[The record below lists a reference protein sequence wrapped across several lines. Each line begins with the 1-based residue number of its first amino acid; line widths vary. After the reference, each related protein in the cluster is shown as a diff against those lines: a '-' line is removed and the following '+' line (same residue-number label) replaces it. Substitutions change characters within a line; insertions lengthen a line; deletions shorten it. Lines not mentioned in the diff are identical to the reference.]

1 MTLRVVGLG
10 DDAVD
15 GAIAAGV
22 ERGAGDRFDRG
33 ADAETAIQRVE
44 REKGVFQG
52 ARPAPDAR
60 AAPGGNERLYPGVDL
75 EAAEGLT
82 EIDALARGETV
93 HCRGYLYA
101 VGRVAV
107 AVHGLQEGR
116 DIARDFQRRGREN
129 ERRDRRG
136 ARRLADEDGADEKAH
151 GFALP
156 IGEFAIG
163 VGPAVGRRGAVAQ
176 AGYRTIDETSR
187 ERRRRAGGL
196 AAGGRTGAVVGAA
209 SSAAGGQ
216 QAGGRDDEQWC

>member
-15 GAIAAGV
+15 RAIAAGV

-116 DIARDFQRRGREN
+116 DIARDFQRRGRVVRVAAVGVDEPV
-129 ERRDRRG
+129 EWPPAG
-136 ARRLADEDGADEKAH
+136 EPALLSEPPPPPQAVSRLAAEMMNNGASLRMVKNP
-151 GFALP
+151 FVLIWTP
-156 IGEFAIG
+156 
-163 VGPAVGRRGAVAQ
+163 
-176 AGYRTIDETSR
+176 
-187 ERRRRAGGL
+187 L
-196 AAGGRTGAVVGAA
+196 
-209 SSAAGGQ
+209 Q
-216 QAGGRDDEQWC
+216 QSQDI

>member
-44 REKGVFQG
+44 REKGVFENAQ
-52 ARPAPDAR
+52 PAPDAR

-75 EAAEGLT
+75 EAAENLT

-101 VGRVAV
+101 VSRNTDANNRQ
-107 AVHGLQEGR
+107 QEKHEKTHNN
-116 DIARDFQRRGREN
+116 QRRGR
-129 ERRDRRG
+129 
-136 ARRLADEDGADEKAH
+136 
-151 GFALP
+151 
-156 IGEFAIG
+156 
-163 VGPAVGRRGAVAQ
+163 V
-176 AGYRTIDETSR
+176 
-187 ERRRRAGGL
+187 
-196 AAGGRTGAVVGAA
+196 
-209 SSAAGGQ
+209 
-216 QAGGRDDEQWC
+216 